1 MLERPTTGTMVMRIN
16 DTGNYT
22 CVSRV
27 YYRPVGN
34 LFCGQQCIDATVPNS
49 QKAAAAAVL
58 HINPV

>member
-1 MLERPTTGTMVMRIN
+1 MVMRIN